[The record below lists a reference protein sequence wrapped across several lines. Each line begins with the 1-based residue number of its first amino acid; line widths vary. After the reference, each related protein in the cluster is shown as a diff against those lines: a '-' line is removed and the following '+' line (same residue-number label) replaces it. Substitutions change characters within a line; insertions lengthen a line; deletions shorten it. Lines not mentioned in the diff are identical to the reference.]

1 MKALLALPLL
11 LAFACA
17 GPSTATT
24 PSTASGQSC
33 GSMIPAVIY
42 RNGQILAGPDSGH
55 TVLATVKENT
65 PVCASPD
72 PQAFGFRKV
81 KLVDGSIGYVADSSI
96 AI

>member
-24 PSTASGQSC
+24 SSTANGQTC

-42 RNGQILAGPDSGH
+42 KNSQVFAGPDSSYK
-55 TVLATVKENT
+55 VLATVNEDT
-65 PVCASPD
+65 RVCANSES
-72 PQAFGFRKV
+72 QAFGFRKV
-81 KLVDGSIGYVADSSI
+81 KLADGSIGYVADSSI